1 MSMTV
6 LAVSAIVVF
15 LILISLG
22 MNIGLALMT
31 VGTVGYAIAVNP
43 TAAIGLLRTIPATQA
58 GSYALMVVPMFVIM
72 GNFAFEAGL
81 SEGLYDA
88 CSKWLSRL
96 PGSLACGTVAAC
108 AGFGAIC
115 GSCAATAAT
124 MGTISVR
131 EMRKY
136 GYSDK
141 LSTGSV
147 AMGGTLGVMIPPST
161 PMVVYA
167 IMAECSIGRLFAAG
181 ILPGFTLA
189 VMCILTIILLVKL
202 DPTLAPKPTVCSW
215 KERVKSLRGLF
226 WVVVLFGVVLGGM
239 FAGFFTVNQASA
251 VGVALSAAVTA
262 IRGRMTWEVFTRV
275 IKTSVRTAAMTFLIL
290 IGAAVF
296 CNFLAITGLPGRLAA
311 AIAGMNVSKYIVIVI
326 MTLIY
331 LFLGMIMDELPMIM
345 LTVPI
350 FLPIIKAL
358 GFDVIWFGIYVV
370 LVMELGAITPPVGL
384 NCFIISGVAR
394 DVSLGTIYRG
404 CLPFCVTIFAAIA
417 LVTAVP
423 DIALVLPN
431 LFFG

>member
-6 LAVSAIVVF
+6 LAVSAIIVF

-22 MNIGLALMT
+22 MNIGLALMA
-31 VGTVGYAIAVNP
+31 VGTVGYAVAVNP
-43 TAAIGLLRTIPATQA
+43 TAAVGLLRTIPATQA

-88 CSKWLSRL
+88 CSKWLSKL

-136 GYSDK
+136 GYADR

-181 ILPGFTLA
+181 ILPGITLA
-189 VMCILTIILLVKL
+189 ILCILTIILLVRL
-202 DPTLAPKPTVCSW
+202 DPRWP
-215 KERVKSLRGLF
+215 RSLRPAP
-226 WVVVLFGVVLGGM
+226 GG
-239 FAGFFTVNQASA
+239 
-251 VGVALSAAVTA
+251 
-262 IRGRMTWEVFTRV
+262 RG
-275 IKTSVRTAAMTFLIL
+275 
-290 IGAAVF
+290 
-296 CNFLAITGLPGRLAA
+296 
-311 AIAGMNVSKYIVIVI
+311 
-326 MTLIY
+326 
-331 LFLGMIMDELPMIM
+331 
-345 LTVPI
+345 
-350 FLPIIKAL
+350 
-358 GFDVIWFGIYVV
+358 
-370 LVMELGAITPPVGL
+370 
-384 NCFIISGVAR
+384 
-394 DVSLGTIYRG
+394 
-404 CLPFCVTIFAAIA
+404 
-417 LVTAVP
+417 
-423 DIALVLPN
+423 
-431 LFFG
+431 

>member
-1 MSMTV
+1 MSLT
-6 LAVSAIVVF
+6 AVAIIAIVVF
-15 LILISLG
+15 LVLIMLG
-22 MNIGLALMT
+22 MNIGFALML
-31 VGTVGYAIAVNP
+31 VGFVGYAVVVNP
-43 TAAIGLLRTIPATQA
+43 TAAIGVLRTIPATQA
-58 GSYALMVVPMFVIM
+58 SSYTLMVVPMFVIM

-81 SEGLYDA
+81 SEGLYA
-88 CSKWLSRL
+88 AGSKWLSRL

-124 MGTISVR
+124 MGTISIR

-141 LSTGSV
+141 LSCGTV

-161 PMVVYA
+161 SMVVYA
-167 IMAECSIGRLFAAG
+167 IMAECSIGALFAAG
-181 ILPGFTLA
+181 VLPGIMLA
-189 VMCILTIILLVKL
+189 ALCILTIVIWVRL
-202 DPTLAPKPTVCSW
+202 DPTLAPATQKYSW
-215 KERVKSLRGLF
+215 KERFSSLKGLV
-226 WVVVLFGVVLGGM
+226 WVVLLFGVVLGGM

-251 VGVALSAAVTA
+251 VGAVLSMLIALV
-262 IRGRMTWEVFTRV
+262 RHRLNREVFVRV
-275 IKTSVRTAAMTFLIL
+275 IRTSIKTAAMTFLIL

-296 CNFLAITGLPGRLAA
+296 CKFLAITGLPAKLAA
-311 AIAGMNVSKYIVIVI
+311 AIAGMNVSKYVVILI

-331 LFLGMIMDELPMIM
+331 LFLGAIMDELPMIM

-350 FLPIIKAL
+350 FLPIVEAL
-358 GFDVIWFGIYVV
+358 GFNAIWFGIYVV

-384 NCFIISGVAR
+384 NCFVISGVAR

-404 CLPFCVTIFAAIA
+404 VLPFCVTILVAICI
-417 LVTAVP
+417 VTAVP
-423 DIALVLPN
+423 QIPMILPN